1 MKDEHAQTGPTHT
14 YPAADLARNT
24 GEVLRAATVAPVTIT
39 KHRKDCYVVMS
50 VEQYQALTTGRGTQR
65 AFAVADMPD
74 DLGALLD
81 KGLEDLLDDE

>member
-1 MKDEHAQTGPTHT
+1 MKDEHAQTGPMQT

-50 VEQYQALTTGRGTQR
+50 VDQYQALTKGRETQR

-81 KGLEDLLDDE
+81 KGLEDLLNDE